1 MALCCSPFFLVRLSS
16 QSDDVL
22 GGLPVGIAL
31 LRCLRFRS
39 CANPPDASGVPMF
52 VFFRSMVVYGFRI
65 AAPAEHRIASSKV
78 TGLKYSWISDDHV
91 TDENIYLGCCGA
103 LVRRCDLVPLVG
115 LEPTIFGLKVR
126 CLDRLATRAH
136 EYRMTTAGLPSAFD
150 PRGGAGAGGS
160 RERRRRWDTV

>member
-1 MALCCSPFFLVRLSS
+1 MLFPVFLVRLSA
-16 QSDDVL
+16 QSDDIL

-103 LVRRCDLVPLVG
+103 LVRRCDLVGSPETFRWRKPAVPVLLLIGWLTKLIAV
-115 LEPTIFGLKVR
+115 
-126 CLDRLATRAH
+126 CRL
-136 EYRMTTAGLPSAFD
+136 
-150 PRGGAGAGGS
+150 
-160 RERRRRWDTV
+160 